1 MSKWLLAFLPQNIR
15 DSFADA
21 IQESRITKTMNSSN
35 HVLLKDAVAADNL
48 DFDWAIWLVLQA
60 VYYDTDSTAKRLSFK
75 NSLAAMRITERYQG
89 IDVLY
94 DNFPITD
101 APRPSKWGR
110 IANHRASNSEFLPIG
125 QGDSQ
130 QKPTNPSIQPSGITH
145 PLGKVDEGCLH
156 GI

>member
-1 MSKWLLAFLPQNIR
+1 
-15 DSFADA
+15 
-21 IQESRITKTMNSSN
+21 MNSSN
-35 HVLLKDAVAADNL
+35 HVLWKDAVAADNL
-48 DFDWAIWLVLQA
+48 DFDWAMWLVLRA
-60 VYYDTDSTAKRLSFK
+60 VYYDTDSTANRLSFK
-75 NSLAAMRITERYQG
+75 NSLAAKKITERYQG

-94 DNFPITD
+94 DNFLITD

-110 IANHRASNSEFLPIG
+110 IANHRASNPEFLPIG